1 MSIGTAE
8 ERAVLADRA
17 EALGFQYLCDE
28 REITISWKNRLG
40 SYQYVFGTLEGFSE
54 WLDHIEQRER
64 KYIENFYKEYLR

>member
-17 EALGFQYLCDE
+17 EALGFRYLCDE

-40 SYQYVFGTLEGFSE
+40 SYQYVFGTLEELTE
-54 WLDHIEQRER
+54 WLDDTER
-64 KYIENFYKEYLR
+64 SNTNYTRNFYKEYLR